1 VYERKSKDAD
11 CTYFFFLAAFFF
23 AGAFFFAFFLIA
35 MTTSSWA
42 SLGKPLR
49 VDYPLAQARTPN
61 HVHRNPT
68 AAEYR
73 GAALQES
80 RDDRRFGKV
89 FLKMRACFFRV
100 IGSVECRSPDSRLPN
115 SRSFYAEIIASS
127 PGFG

>member
-1 VYERKSKDAD
+1 
-11 CTYFFFLAAFFF
+11 LAAFFF

-42 SLGKPLR
+42 SLGKPLH
-49 VDYPLAQARTPN
+49 VDCQLAQARTPN
-61 HVHRNPT
+61 HVHRDPT

-89 FLKMRACFFRV
+89 FLKMRACFFGV
-100 IGSVECRSPDSRLPN
+100 IGDVECRSPDSLVLN
-115 SRSFYAEIIASS
+115 SRSFYDGIIASS
-127 PGFG
+127 RGFG